1 MKQKDIVLIIVV
13 SFISA
18 VFSLFISKALFSSP
32 ENRQEKVEVVEKI
45 TADFSQPDA
54 KYFNPNAINPTQL
67 IRIGENPNP
76 QPFKR

>member
-1 MKQKDIVLIIVV
+1 MKQKDIVLIIVI

-18 VFSLFISKALFSSP
+18 VFSLFLSNAMFSSP
-32 ENRQEKVEVVEKI
+32 KNRQEKVEVVDAI
-45 TADFSQPDA
+45 TADFSKPDV

-67 IRIGENPNP
+67 IQIGENPNP